1 MKVDE
6 LFDSIEEQLLDI
18 LARIDDGDEEAL
30 EDLKKIKVYIK
41 DLADVLSII
50 DEDDT
55 IEDFKKK
62 LDVLSKKFDE
72 FLMDIIK
79 VTG

>member
-1 MKVDE
+1 MKMDE
-6 LFDSIEEQLLDI
+6 LFDSIEETLLDL
-18 LARIDDGDEEAL
+18 LARVDDGDEEAL
-30 EDLKKIKVYIK
+30 EELKKFRRYIV

-50 DEDDT
+50 KDDDT

-72 FLMDIIK
+72 FLMDI
-79 VTG
+79 VHVVG

>member
-1 MKVDE
+1 MNVEE
-6 LFDSIEEQLLDI
+6 LFDSVEEFLIDI
-18 LARIDDGDEEAL
+18 LAKIDDGDERAL
-30 EDLKKIKVYIK
+30 EELKKVKIYIA
-41 DLADVLSII
+41 DLNDVLSII
-50 DEDDT
+50 KEEDT